1 MNEEQFTIHDEKE
14 LFEEL
19 SKDKHKRSDILI
31 NLNVALQKYQNIV
44 ANIKGIREIQ
54 EYKIAVVTIENEL
67 QKVQQKN
74 QQLKEQLNKYTDPKD
89 LTLMFMYCDEK
100 AKDKIKC
107 LEQENQQLKE
117 QLELSEKARKE
128 AIELI
133 NNINDWEICSKYDCM
148 YKDDVLDVLR
158 MLDIDKGE

>member
-1 MNEEQFTIHDEKE
+1 MNEEQFTMHDEKE

-19 SKDKHKRSDILI
+19 SKDKGKRSDILI
-31 NLNVALQKYQNIV
+31 NLNIALQKYQNIV

-74 QQLKEQLNKYTDPKD
+74 QQLKK
-89 LTLMFMYCDEK
+89 
-100 AKDKIKC
+100 
-107 LEQENQQLKE
+107 

-128 AIELI
+128 GIELI
-133 NNINDWEICSKYDCM
+133 KDSSLEVNTKEYGNLTVANSDDLLEI
-148 YKDDVLDVLR
+148 
-158 MLDIDKGE
+158 LDIDKGE

>member
-19 SKDKHKRSDILI
+19 SKDKCKRSDILI

-67 QKVQQKN
+67 QKVQEKN
-74 QQLKEQLNKYTDPKD
+74 QQLKE
-89 LTLMFMYCDEK
+89 E
-100 AKDKIKC
+100 
-107 LEQENQQLKE
+107 LKQKE
-117 QLELSEKARKE
+117 DIINKAREKIRLLGKFDGNTCTRGLKMWS
-128 AIELI
+128 ADFNKLL
-133 NNINDWEICSKYDCM
+133 EI
-148 YKDDVLDVLR
+148 
-158 MLDIDKGE
+158 LDIDKGE

>member
-67 QKVQQKN
+67 QKVQEKN
-74 QQLKEQLNKYTDPKD
+74 QQLKEELKQKEDIINKAR
-89 LTLMFMYCDEK
+89 EK
-100 AKDKIKC
+100 IRLLGKFDGNTCTRGLKMWSADFNKLLDM
-107 LEQENQQLKE
+107 LKE
-117 QLELSEKARKE
+117 VE
-128 AIELI
+128 
-133 NNINDWEICSKYDCM
+133 
-148 YKDDVLDVLR
+148 
-158 MLDIDKGE
+158 

>member
-67 QKVQQKN
+67 QKVQ
-74 QQLKEQLNKYTDPKD
+74 E
-89 LTLMFMYCDEK
+89 
-100 AKDKIKC
+100 
-107 LEQENQQLKE
+107 ENQQLKE
-117 QLELSEKARKE
+117 ELKQKE
-128 AIELI
+128 DIINKAIEFI
-133 NNINDWEICSKYDCM
+133 NKYNGSTW
-148 YKDDVLDVLR
+148 YQISISIISELLDILK
-158 MLDIDKGE
+158 IDKGDE

>member
-19 SKDKHKRSDILI
+19 SKDKCKRSNILI

-74 QQLKEQLNKYTDPKD
+74 QQLKK
-89 LTLMFMYCDEK
+89 
-100 AKDKIKC
+100 
-107 LEQENQQLKE
+107 

-128 AIELI
+128 GIELI
-133 NNINDWEICSKYDCM
+133 KDSSLEVNTREYGNLTVVNSDDLLEI
-148 YKDDVLDVLR
+148 
-158 MLDIDKGE
+158 LDIDKGDE

>member
-1 MNEEQFTIHDEKE
+1 MNEEQFTMHDEKE

-19 SKDKHKRSDILI
+19 SKDKGKRSDILI

-67 QKVQQKN
+67 QKVQQ
-74 QQLKEQLNKYTDPKD
+74 
-89 LTLMFMYCDEK
+89 
-100 AKDKIKC
+100 
-107 LEQENQQLKE
+107 ENQQLKK

-128 AIELI
+128 GIELLKDSSLEV
-133 NNINDWEICSKYDCM
+133 NTREYGNLTVVNSDDLLEI
-148 YKDDVLDVLR
+148 
-158 MLDIDKGE
+158 LDIDKGDE

>member
-19 SKDKHKRSDILI
+19 SKDKCKRSDILI

-67 QKVQQKN
+67 QKVQEKN
-74 QQLKEQLNKYTDPKD
+74 QQLKEELKQKEDIINKAIEFINKYNGSTWYQISISIISE
-89 LTLMFMYCDEK
+89 L
-100 AKDKIKC
+100 
-107 LEQENQQLKE
+107 
-117 QLELSEKARKE
+117 LELLDNKG
-128 AIELI
+128 
-133 NNINDWEICSKYDCM
+133 
-148 YKDDVLDVLR
+148 KD
-158 MLDIDKGE
+158 I

>member
-19 SKDKHKRSDILI
+19 SKDKGKRSDILI

-74 QQLKEQLNKYTDPKD
+74 QQLKK
-89 LTLMFMYCDEK
+89 
-100 AKDKIKC
+100 
-107 LEQENQQLKE
+107 

-128 AIELI
+128 GIEYIKEL
-133 NNINDWEICSKYDCM
+133 YDNT
-148 YKDDVLDVLR
+148 DDTTCYDIDKVEKERLLQI
-158 MLDIDKGE
+158 LDIDKGDE